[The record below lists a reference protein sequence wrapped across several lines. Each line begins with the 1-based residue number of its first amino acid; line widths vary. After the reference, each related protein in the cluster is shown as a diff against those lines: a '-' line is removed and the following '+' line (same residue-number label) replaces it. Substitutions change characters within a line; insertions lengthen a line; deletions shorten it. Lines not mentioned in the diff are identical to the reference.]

1 MHRVSIFVD
10 GANMYYA
17 QRRLGWFIDFR
28 RVLNYFGRELGN
40 VIAEAYYYTGV
51 DPMSRTR
58 DANFHDYL
66 MYSGYTVRTKVI
78 KQVTDDTTGEVFHKA
93 NLDVEMVIDIF
104 NSLNLYDVCILM
116 SGDGDFERALEMVR
130 SRGKR
135 VAVVAY
141 PDMTARELR
150 NVVGRNYFDLR
161 DLEQYIAR
169 TDRVPEPAQV
179 TEGVPIL
186 RQGHSELP
194 PHDDEE

>member
-1 MHRVSIFVD
+1 
-10 GANMYYA
+10 
-17 QRRLGWFIDFR
+17 
-28 RVLNYFGRELGN
+28 
-40 VIAEAYYYTGV
+40 
-51 DPMSRTR
+51 
-58 DANFHDYL
+58 
-66 MYSGYTVRTKVI
+66 
-78 KQVTDDTTGEVFHKA
+78 
-93 NLDVEMVIDIF
+93 
-104 NSLNLYDVCILM
+104 M